1 MEMASSN
8 ARKQAIRKAS
18 SQVKS
23 GSAFLRPASAKRAAS
38 GTVRSKKK

>member
-1 MEMASSN
+1 MASSD

-23 GSAFLRPASAKRAAS
+23 GSAFLRPANTRKLSQTGQA
-38 GTVRSKKK
+38 RSKKR